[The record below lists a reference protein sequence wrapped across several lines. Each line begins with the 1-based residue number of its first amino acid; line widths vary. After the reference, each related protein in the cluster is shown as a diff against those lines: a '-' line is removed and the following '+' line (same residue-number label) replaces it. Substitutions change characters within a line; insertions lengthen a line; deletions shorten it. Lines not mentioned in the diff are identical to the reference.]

1 MRRFII
7 AAAMA
12 ALCIPALAQDPAGAV
27 VYSLPNTTL
36 AFDVEAVQESFYA
49 GPYAKYAS
57 KYLGIEVRTE
67 DEVSCQISKVVMT
80 PYLEA
85 DQNKRF
91 TLTVPAKASS
101 SFLTLTAQGLVA
113 FSDNSLGDP
122 AVWRFPSANRA
133 DFSDKGVNSN
143 LLSEETTLYTQKND
157 QTFVSV
163 QQNMIVEKSVEKRAE
178 ETANLIFELRKK
190 RVQIITGDTDATYSG
205 EAMGA
210 AIAEIARLEKEY
222 MSLFVGY
229 SEYKPVQMRYELVP
243 QKGDEQNY
251 VVFRISDKGGLVGAD
266 EISGTPVILELTPE
280 AIAEVEAPAKP
291 AKGNFATI
299 RIPAVCRLRLFKGS
313 ELLLQS
319 RVPVYQLGVESSFL
333 IQ

>member
-1 MRRFII
+1 MKRLII
-7 AAAMA
+7 AAALA
-12 ALCIPALAQDPAGAV
+12 ALSIPSLAQDPAGAV
-27 VYSLPNTTL
+27 VYSLPKTTL

-49 GPYAKYAS
+49 GPYAKYAA

-67 DEVSCQISKVVMT
+67 DEVNCQISKVTMT

-85 DQNKRF
+85 DQDSRF
-91 TLTVPAKASS
+91 TLNVPAKAKS
-101 SFLTLTAQGLVA
+101 SFLSLTAQGLVA
-113 FSDNSLGDP
+113 FTDNSLGEA
-122 AVWRFPSANRA
+122 AVWRFPSPNRA
-133 DFSDKGVNSN
+133 DFSDKGVSSN
-143 LLSEETTLYTQKND
+143 LSSAETTLYGQKGG
-157 QTFVSV
+157 QSVSV
-163 QQNMIVEKSVEKRAE
+163 QQNMVVEKSPEKRAE

-190 RVQIITGDTDATYSG
+190 RVQIVTGDTDATYSG

-210 AIAEIARLEKEY
+210 AIEEITRLEKEY
-222 MSLFVGY
+222 LSLFAGY

-243 QKGDEQNY
+243 QKGEDQNY
-251 VVFRISDKGGLVGAD
+251 VVFRVSDKGGLVGSD

-280 AIAEVEAPAKP
+280 AISEVSAPAKP

-299 RIPAVCRLRLFKGS
+299 RIPAVCRLRLFRGS

-319 RVPVYQLGVESSFL
+319 RVPVYQLGVESYYP